1 MARLVEGPEDVSKR
15 DFVIGLVCV
24 AVVIA
29 VAIVYIAIMISHAPG
44 AKAV

>member
-15 DFVIGLVCV
+15 DFLIGLVCV
-24 AVVIA
+24 AIVIA
-29 VAIVYIAIMISHAPG
+29 VAMAFIVIVIMHGSG